1 MGAER
6 QHKERN
12 NRNGRNAHSTSGKV
26 SIGNLVDEGLL
37 VPGNIVVCNNW
48 PFSAVITAEGT
59 FDARWTPIPSS
70 FVDNVGHEFMKAH
83 FETPSAWATAV
94 CRVMRAQTRA
104 QKQDREEK
112 RVKGG
117 GGGGSGESRV
127 AVNGWTACRV
137 QICKGDGNWELAQ
150 RLDSDNG
157 GTKDDKVI
165 EVSLDML
172 RRELTLRASRR
183 TRTTGSIR
191 RMGGGPKKRKSLD
204 TAYEMALDSRND
216 SGSDHNN
223 NIDDDDEDEY
233 DRSLAP
239 AAVVY
244 HSNAELQEITG
255 AVDGLAKRV
264 ESDLALGC
272 VKQRRAAAAAADA
285 ISAASSAGLGSQAL
299 AAYQPSSVANYALD
313 RKRMYSSRKRKS
325 IPDMSRHAKQ
335 SRVPTGDNS
344 DNSNEANAEQL
355 DAATRQ
361 QLAYFHER
369 AETLKQ
375 THMELKA
382 LRYQRKQ
389 QLKRRIANAL
399 DVWLHQRNALRMQ
412 QNNRLFL
419 AANKK
424 QSQQLQPASPVP
436 SLATSPCSAT
446 LAAGDTSA
454 FPLAMSL
461 EPAANDWTLDIVG
474 VRVPRHQLQ
483 TGIPQLCTACGSAGS
498 SKLSACYG
506 CGDRYHDFC
515 IRTLSSQSFLSPK
528 FVCPACRVCAR
539 CFTAGGSEITE
550 DLLQCDQCGVCVHA
564 RCSAQQSV
572 HRDGLAGIVRE
583 SGGRWKCDSCI
594 CCLECGF
601 VMTAGDIAKHQNGES
616 PKTSEWQQRVCWM
629 HDFSI
634 CGQCA
639 QQIDRGKVCP
649 ECIATYANSQV
660 GNSSMVCC
668 DICQFWVHANCDPA
682 LTPSVYDA
690 LITLEDEAYVC
701 PRCCTTSY
709 GSGMLESSQDN
720 SDAEDD
726 LAAIMWLPR
735 CLRSLQ
741 EHQVKQ
747 EDEND
752 SSEAA
757 ALPDIVTSSPL
768 SLASS
773 STTTAAAAATALM
786 FPAEPVKTKSEP
798 ETTEEAANM
807 LLSLTQL
814 DVRFGHD
821 RFEVGALEQRFC
833 RGKLLL
839 YTGDTED
846 WRCCALCGLRGDGTQ
861 AQPALG
867 RLVPLKSS
875 TVSTKDIGQWVHV
888 ECLAWAWGPR
898 PVVHSELSCGLSYT
912 WTRFEGALID
922 SSTSGSNDGN
932 TELPPMCTL
941 CGRTNASFH
950 CCAPVPCFD
959 TAFHLP
965 CLLLAGSPS
974 PHLMPNREQ
983 YCAAWRRALCANH
996 APMFSAMM
1004 PGDATVGSQS
1014 YTHTRVQTRLDVTG
1028 LDVASCSSLET
1039 AAMCVVGGGL
1049 VVLDWGQTTSYL
1061 KPACGL
1067 RCVRIF
1073 AIGDQS
1079 YSIGI
1084 AVVQDKEAASDS
1096 SDPALLWHGW
1106 IQLGIPQDLT
1116 AKYPHSAVAHSLADL
1131 MELLFAQQHIAISNP
1146 LARLELARQQNR
1158 PLHAYDSANESGSE
1172 SDNSRL
1178 GDFHIGSSVKH
1189 DLSEYREGA
1198 ITHISLKNFVTYD
1211 RMEVTPGP
1219 YMNMIIGPN
1228 GTGKSTIVC
1237 AIALG
1242 LGGRPSL
1249 LGRAKDI
1256 SEFVKHG
1263 HERGYIEIT
1272 LASHSHGELKIR
1284 REIIREGNKTLW
1296 KLNGRSATFSQV
1308 QKSIRQLN
1316 VQVDNLCQFLP
1327 QDRVVEFSKMTPQEL
1342 LKETQKA
1349 VGREDLL
1356 QMQLELAEYRLKE
1369 RQTMDELQRV
1379 SQDVDS
1385 LRKQNEVLEQDV
1397 KRWQD
1402 RLEAESQLRV
1412 LTALV
1417 PVVRYT
1423 DAKAEHDRAKEA
1435 RKEAHARY
1443 MSVKNSVSTG
1453 VEEEIE
1459 QLEAHIAEKERRRRQ
1474 IQDELQAAE
1483 RENRQRV
1490 ARLETF
1496 ESRQRDLTADLEEI
1510 GKRAQRRREEIT
1522 RLRAELA
1529 QLEAAHPEERPEEV
1543 DSRELVQVA
1552 SELNKEKLTLKNEI
1566 IELQDSQK
1574 ALMRSN
1580 QQLNHDLNANHKQLR
1595 DLDNVAMRRR
1605 ETLRRFNED
1614 TVRALEWLEKNRS
1627 MFSQHVFSPAC
1638 LEASISNPNMA
1649 NIIDTILTASSLKM
1663 FVTQCDE
1670 DYHTFTREVNDKLKL
1685 RVDVVYYRQPLNSFK
1700 PPMSRSELQS
1710 LGFDGYASDFIEA
1723 PAPVLAA
1730 LCSRDDVH
1738 QIPVA
1743 QGKVD
1748 NDRIESSQMFKEY
1761 IAEGTRF
1768 IISRGRYGSKSAT
1781 VMTSRVKSKSLLLSS
1796 EGETEEVQATRDR
1809 LRKEIDEI
1817 RDRLNENEGK
1827 MKKLSMREQKVRD
1840 RHRSIESRE
1849 EDLRTERQRI
1859 SKEVAR
1865 WERQKVQIETRRAQL
1880 ASKIAEDRRSNEDGA
1895 DGQSE
1900 RRRIEQ
1906 EQRRN
1911 VKERAQAIADI
1922 ATGVSKMTDLVH
1934 RLAVAGLGGQHDIQ
1948 KLNELKAEAERQR
1961 EAILEAQQ
1969 AFEQASVAYNES
1981 KTQAKMCLE
1990 ETRRV
1995 TEDMSDEERQA
2006 VRAAQDERR
2015 DMTLE
2020 ELEIE
2025 LTTCRQ
2031 RLSLAAN
2038 SGLSARVMEQYEE
2051 RKQQLAHMETSTYE
2065 LEHSLRKIRKKKLA
2079 LRRQWEQPLSEIIS
2093 KIGEQFSHMFD
2104 QIGCMGE
2111 VSLLRAGDGVV
2122 VPEEAAVD
2130 ATEEGS
2136 SSTQRPNGS
2145 MAVVRDDQNYGSWGV
2160 EIRVAFRKSE
2170 ALQVLDNH
2178 RQSGGERAV
2187 STILYLQSMQC
2198 MVAAPFRVVDE
2209 INQGMD
2215 QNNERMVHEIIV
2227 DTACRKGSSQY
2238 FLITPK
2244 LLPDLNYHPMMKVLC
2259 IFNGEWQ
2266 PAALNFKKY
2275 ISEARSR
2282 QSAAVH

>member
-12 NRNGRNAHSTSGKV
+12 SRNGRNAHSASGKV

-37 VPGNIVVCNNW
+37 VPGNVVVCNSW

-59 FDARWTPIPSS
+59 FDARWTPIPST
-70 FVDNVGHEFMKAH
+70 FVDNVGHEFMKTH

-94 CRVMRAQTRA
+94 CRVMRAQARA

-112 RVKGG
+112 RAKGG
-117 GGGGSGESRV
+117 STGGSGESRV

-137 QICKGDGNWELAQ
+137 QICKGDSNWELAQ
-150 RLDSDNG
+150 RLDSDSNG
-157 GTKDDKVI
+157 NKEGKVI
-165 EVSLDML
+165 ELSLDIL

-183 TRTTGSIR
+183 TRTSASIR

-204 TAYEMALDSRND
+204 TSRSDFPYEMALDSRND

-223 NIDDDDEDEY
+223 LDDDDEY

-239 AAVVY
+239 TASVY

-285 ISAASSAGLGSQAL
+285 ISAASSAGLGTQTL
-299 AAYQPSSVANYALD
+299 AAAPATDYALE
-313 RKRMYSSRKRKS
+313 RKRMHSSRKRKS

-344 DNSNEANAEQL
+344 DSNDVSADQL
-355 DAATRQ
+355 DAATRK
-361 QLAYFHER
+361 QLAHFHER
-369 AETLKQ
+369 AEALKQ

-412 QNNRLFL
+412 QNNQLFL
-419 AANKK
+419 AANRKP
-424 QSQQLQPASPVP
+424 SQQLPPASPVP

-446 LAAGDTSA
+446 LAAGDASA

-461 EPAANDWTLDIVG
+461 EPTGSDWTLDIVG
-474 VRVPRHQLQ
+474 VRVPRQQLQ
-483 TGIPQLCTACGSAGS
+483 KGTPQLCTACGSAGS
-498 SKLSACYG
+498 SKLFACHG

-515 IRTLSSQSFLSPK
+515 IRTLSSQPFISPK
-528 FVCPACRVCAR
+528 LLCPACRVCAQ
-539 CFTAGGSEITE
+539 CFMAGGSELAD

-564 RCSAQQSV
+564 QCSAQQSV

-601 VMTAGDIAKHQNGES
+601 VMADIANGES
-616 PKTSEWQQRVCWM
+616 KLSDWQQRVCWM
-629 HDFSI
+629 HDFSV

-649 ECIATYANSQV
+649 ECIATYANCQV

-668 DICQFWVHANCDPA
+668 DICQFWVHVDCDPA

-701 PRCCTTSY
+701 PRCCATSH
-709 GSGMLESSQDN
+709 GNGMLESSQEN
-720 SDAEDD
+720 SDTEDD
-726 LAAIMWLPR
+726 LGAIVWLPR

-741 EHQVKQ
+741 DSQVKQ

-752 SSEAA
+752 SSSQAP

-773 STTTAAAAATALM
+773 STTTAATALVLPPVD
-786 FPAEPVKTKSEP
+786 PAKTKSEP

-807 LLSLTQL
+807 LLSLTQS

-821 RFEVGALEQRFC
+821 RFETSALEQRFC
-833 RGKLLL
+833 SPKLLL
-839 YTGDTED
+839 CTGDTND
-846 WRCCALCGLRGDGTQ
+846 WRCCVLCGLHGDGTQ

-875 TVSTKDIGQWVHV
+875 TASTKDIGLWVHV

-898 PVVHSELSCGLSYT
+898 PVVHRELSCGLPYT
-912 WTRFEGALID
+912 WTRFEGVLLD
-922 SSTSGSNDGN
+922 SSTGDGSA
-932 TELPPMCTL
+932 ELPLCTL
-941 CGRTNASFH
+941 CGRANASFH

-974 PHLMPNREQ
+974 PHLVPDREQ
-983 YCAAWRRALCANH
+983 YCAAWRRALCASH
-996 APMFSAMM
+996 APMFSSMM

-1014 YTHTRVQTRLDVTG
+1014 YTHTRVQAWLDATG
-1028 LDVASCSSLET
+1028 LDVAGNSEP
-1039 AAMCVVGGGL
+1039 MCVVGGGL
-1049 VVLDWGQTTSYL
+1049 VVLDWGQTTSCL
-1061 KPACGL
+1061 RPACGL

-1073 AIGDQS
+1073 AIGDQT

-1084 AVVQDKEAASDS
+1084 SVVQNKTDLSE
-1096 SDPALLWHGW
+1096 PALLWRGW
-1106 IQLGIPQDLT
+1106 IQQGVPQDLI
-1116 AKYPHSAVAHSLADL
+1116 AEHAYSAVAHSLAEL
-1131 MELLFAQQHIAISNP
+1131 MELLFGQQNVAMSNP
-1146 LARLELARQQNR
+1146 LANVLPELTQRQPRLS
-1158 PLHAYDSANESGSE
+1158 PGYDSANDSGSA
-1172 SDNSRL
+1172 SDSSRL

-1211 RMEVTPGP
+1211 RMELTPGP

-1272 LASHSHGELKIR
+1272 LASQSGELKVK
-1284 REIIREGNKTLW
+1284 REIIREGNKTIW
-1296 KLNGRSATFSQV
+1296 KLNGRNATVSQV
-1308 QKSIRQLN
+1308 QKSIRELN

-1327 QDRVVEFSKMTPQEL
+1327 QDRVVEFSKMSPQEL

-1443 MSVKNSVSTG
+1443 MSVKNAVTAG

-1459 QLEAHIAEKERRRRQ
+1459 QLEAHIAQKEGRRRQ
-1474 IQDELQAAE
+1474 IQDDLRAAE

-1490 ARLETF
+1490 ARLESF
-1496 ESRQRDLTADLEEI
+1496 ESRQRDLAADLEEI
-1510 GKRAQRRREEIT
+1510 GKRAQRRRDEIAQ
-1522 RLRAELA
+1522 LRAEIA

-1552 SELNKEKLTLKNEI
+1552 SELNKEKLALKNEI
-1566 IELQDSQK
+1566 IKLQDSQK

-1605 ETLRRFNED
+1605 EALRQFNED
-1614 TVRALEWLEKNRS
+1614 TVHALDWLEKNRD
-1627 MFSQHVFSPAC
+1627 MFSQHVFAPVC
-1638 LEASISNPNMA
+1638 LEASVSNPAMA
-1649 NIIDTILTASSLKM
+1649 SIIDAVMTASSLKM
-1663 FVTQCDE
+1663 FVTQCEE
-1670 DYHTFTREVNDKLKL
+1670 DYHTFTREINDKLKL
-1685 RVDVVYYRQPLNSFK
+1685 RVDVVYFRQSLNSFK
-1700 PPMSRSELQS
+1700 PPMPRSELKS
-1710 LGFDGYASDFIEA
+1710 LGFDGYALDFIEG

-1730 LCSRDDVH
+1730 ICSRDNVH

-1743 QGKVD
+1743 KGRVD

-1768 IISRGRYGSKSAT
+1768 TISRGRYGSKSAT
-1781 VMTSRVKSKSLLLSS
+1781 VMTSRVKPKSRLLSS
-1796 EGETEEVQATRDR
+1796 EGDTEEVQATRDR
-1809 LRKEIDEI
+1809 LRKEIDGI
-1817 RDRLNENEGK
+1817 RDKLNENEGK
-1827 MKKLSMREQKVRD
+1827 MKKLSMQEQKVRD
-1840 RHRSIESRE
+1840 KHRSIESRE
-1849 EDLRTERQRI
+1849 EELRAERQRI
-1859 SKEVAR
+1859 SKALAS
-1865 WERQKVQIETRRAQL
+1865 WERQKVHIETRRAQL
-1880 ASKIAEDRRSNEDGA
+1880 TSKIAEDRRSNEDG
-1895 DGQSE
+1895 DRGQSE
-1900 RRRIEQ
+1900 RKRIEQ

-1922 ATGVSKMTDLVH
+1922 ATGVSNMTDLVH
-1934 RLAVAGLGGQHDIQ
+1934 RLAIAGLGSQSDMQ

-1969 AFEQASVAYNES
+1969 AFEQASAAYNES
-1981 KTQAKMCLE
+1981 KTKAKMCLE

-2015 DMTLE
+2015 NMTLE

-2051 RKQQLAHMETSTYE
+2051 RKQQLARMETSTHD

-2079 LRRQWEQPLSEIIS
+2079 LRGRWERPLSEIVG
-2093 KIGEQFSHMFD
+2093 KIGDQFSRMFD

-2122 VPEEAAVD
+2122 VPEEAAVAAAED
-2130 ATEEGS
+2130 EGEGEGGGS
-2136 SSTQRPNGS
+2136 SSTQQPNGATA
-2145 MAVVRDDQNYGSWGV
+2145 AVARDDQNYGSWGV

-2215 QNNERMVHEIIV
+2215 QSNERMVHEIIV
-2227 DTACRKGSSQY
+2227 DTACCKGSSQY

-2244 LLPDLNYHPMMKVLC
+2244 LLQDLNYHPMMKVLC

-2266 PAALNFKKY
+2266 PTALNFKKY

-2282 QSAAVH
+2282 QSAAIH